1 MAINGPSPTML
12 TAINSLQFATVTPGS
27 NQTLA
32 LHLGQGKDY
41 TIRIDESG
49 NVSVKR
55 DLAHLSTLERV
66 KNAVVDFFS
75 RAATNG
81 ESAFTT
87 RATQIQSV
95 VQQQLP
101 ERVSIEKIVHPPEIE
116 LGSVEEMVRE
126 AFDWPQDKFENVAQY
141 LNSGAAIKTA
151 TMADLR
157 SANTNRL
164 GLEQMS
170 DADRGFAL
178 ENFPAFINGKEA
190 IFSKISDWYVEKI
203 NALNNVTER
212 TKALMGDE
220 AGQDFINNSIFALGL
235 MTNEF
240 RDKVNAEFNSS
251 FVHLSEQRAAAD
263 ELQANTSANR
273 ISPQVEE
280 RTGPSDGENPAAKM
294 KKSVSFNDN
303 LSDVRVFELEEGRAL
318 NIKV

>member
-12 TAINSLQFATVTPGS
+12 TAINSLQLATVTPGS

-49 NVSVKR
+49 GVSVKR
-55 DLAHLSTLERV
+55 DLAHLSPLNRV

-95 VQQQLP
+95 VQQQLT
-101 ERVSIEKIVHPPEIE
+101 ERASIEKIVQPPEIE
-116 LGSVEEMVRE
+116 LGSVEEIVRE
-126 AFDWPQDKFENVAQY
+126 AFGRPMHQFENVAQY
-141 LNSGAAIKTA
+141 LNRGAAVNTA
-151 TMADLR
+151 TMADVT
-157 SANTNRL
+157 SSNTSRL

-178 ENFPAFINGKEA
+178 ENFPDFINGKDA
-190 IFSKISDWYVEKI
+190 IFTMITDWYVEKLK
-203 NALNNVTER
+203 ALNDVTER
-212 TKALMGDE
+212 TKALMGDD
-220 AGQDFINNSIFALGL
+220 AGHDFIQESTLALGK

-240 RDKVNAEFNSS
+240 RNKVNAEFNRS
-251 FVHLSEQRAAAD
+251 FVHLFEQRAAAD
-263 ELQANTSANR
+263 ELQANTRANR

-280 RTGPSDGENPAAKM
+280 RTGPSDGENPAAK
-294 KKSVSFNDN
+294 KKTIHFNDN
-303 LSDVRVFELEEGRAL
+303 PVSDVRVFQRVEG
-318 NIKV
+318 